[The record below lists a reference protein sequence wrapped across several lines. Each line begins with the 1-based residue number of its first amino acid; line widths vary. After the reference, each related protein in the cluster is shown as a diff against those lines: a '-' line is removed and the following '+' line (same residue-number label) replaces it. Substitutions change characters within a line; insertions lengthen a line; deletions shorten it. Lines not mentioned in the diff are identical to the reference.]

1 MDNMTDAERQQYHAS
16 ASVKPNQPWYMRKIA
31 DLTEQRDDA
40 WRQVEELNAEIHTA
54 HLVQLRLVRHI
65 DEIGGQVALDKLK
78 AEMLAVLNAPPPMP
92 EQLPAG
98 IGQDDPHEQAMA
110 DIIAGVKK

>member
-31 DLTEQRDDA
+31 DLTEQRDQA
-40 WRQVEELNAEIHTA
+40 WRDIEHLRIELDAAWRIQLAIIRYAEGVGVDIDPAEIRSW
-54 HLVQLRLVRHI
+54 L
-65 DEIGGQVALDKLK
+65 E
-78 AEMLAVLNAPPPMP
+78 AELNAPPPMP